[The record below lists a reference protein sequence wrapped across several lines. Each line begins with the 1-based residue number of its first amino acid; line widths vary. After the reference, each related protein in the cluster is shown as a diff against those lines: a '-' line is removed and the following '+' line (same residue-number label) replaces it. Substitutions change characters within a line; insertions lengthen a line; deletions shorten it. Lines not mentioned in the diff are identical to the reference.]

1 MFSCAEKN
9 GPIFTV
15 WRICCSC
22 ERLTDFLCSGCF
34 QFGDVLYFQDHPEDW
49 EFTDK
54 SKRRRGLY
62 FDVEN
67 VLIAHKSFFDT
78 FSPFRFFQRH
88 FGMGFC
94 SYLIVSIHKKK
105 EAWPFFDAHQHSQWV
120 NIPNMHYFDLCT
132 NTRHNVSNVMTSD
145 KLGMPFFI

>member
-1 MFSCAEKN
+1 MFFCAEKN

-94 SYLIVSIHKKK
+94 SYLIVSSNKKSFV
-105 EAWPFFDAHQHSQWV
+105 FFRRTPTQSMGKHSK
-120 NIPNMHYFDLCT
+120 YALF
-132 NTRHNVSNVMTSD
+132 
-145 KLGMPFFI
+145 